1 MTPSRL
7 VTILGITGAATLAW
21 FVLGATL
28 YQRSR
33 EASSRMGGEVRKV
46 WGPGLAQPHLTLL
59 TDSATSSGDA
69 EVMLPSSSKVD
80 AKITYEPKKRGLLW
94 HRTYGVEFSARYE
107 ITNIAASARNVRIQ
121 LALPAG
127 DTSYNNFVFQ
137 LGEGKETDMAPH
149 NGMVETV
156 SLVPAGATA
165 PFTVRYNVRGL
176 DRWAYTFPPGSRVK
190 NFSLTMSTNF
200 NDVSYPVGATSPT
213 DVKPALKG
221 EGMDL
226 VWTYADTIDA
236 RDIALDMPRLLNA
249 GPVIARITFFAPV
262 SLVLFF
268 GVLVV
273 TGMMRGI
280 NLHPMVYAFL
290 AAGFFTFH
298 LMLAY
303 LGDQMP
309 LYAAFLI
316 AAAISLFMVSGYLHA
331 VAGRSVSIVAV
342 VAQFAYMVLFSYSF
356 FFDGLTGLTLT
367 ITAVVTLALLMMSTA
382 RVNWEDVFRQG
393 REVLLQKQSK
403 GSPASVPSRVPAI
416 T

>member
-7 VTILGITGAATLAW
+7 FTILGITGAATLAW

-28 YQRSR
+28 YERSQA
-33 EASSRMGGEVRKV
+33 ASSRMGGEVRKV

-59 TDSATSSGDA
+59 ADSASGSGDA
-69 EVMLPSSSKVD
+69 EVMLPTSSKVD
-80 AKITYEPKKRGLLW
+80 ARITYDPKKRGLLW
-94 HRTYGVEFSARYE
+94 HRTYDVEFNARYE
-107 ITNIAASARNVRIQ
+107 ITNTAAAARNVRIQ
-121 LALPAG
+121 MALPAKN
-127 DTSYNNFVFQ
+127 TSYDNFAFQ
-137 LGEGKETDMAPH
+137 LGEGGATDIAPRD
-149 NGMVETV
+149 GMVETV
-156 SLVPAGATA
+156 SLIPAGATV
-165 PFTVRYNVRGL
+165 PLTVRYNARGL
-176 DRWAYTFPPGSRVK
+176 DRWSYTFLQGSRVK
-190 NFSLTMSTNF
+190 NFSLTMTTNF
-200 NDVSYPVGATSPT
+200 DGVSYPVGATSPT
-213 DVKPALKG
+213 REDPIAKG

-226 VWTYADTIDA
+226 AWTYTDTIDA
-236 RDIALDMPRLLNA
+236 RDVALDMPSLLNA

-309 LYAAFLI
+309 LHAAFLI
-316 AAAISLFMVSGYLHA
+316 AAAISLIMVSGYLHA
-331 VAGRSVSIVAV
+331 VAGRSISIIAA

-367 ITAVVTLALLMMSTA
+367 ITAVTTLALLMLSTA
-382 RVNWEDVFRQG
+382 RVNWEEVF
-393 REVLLQKQSK
+393 KS
-403 GSPASVPSRVPAI
+403 ASVPWMGKKVAA
-416 T
+416 